1 MAGSLGD
8 HASRGAEQHDQ
19 IQAFLE
25 EPYGRH
31 LPTAFS

>member
-8 HASRGAEQHDQ
+8 HAAEGSNNTIK

-25 EPYGRH
+25 EPYGPH